1 MGSQLD
7 QVAVAGLHAGGV
19 GFGRP
24 QGRQGIKHL
33 QQFIELAGGAVVT
46 AQGRPEQAGD
56 PLGKAIVGQPP
67 VVLARMLQVH
77 QRDQGGA

>member
-1 MGSQLD
+1 MGAQLD

-19 GFGRP
+19 GLGRP

-56 PLGKAIVGQPP
+56 PLGKAIVG
-67 VVLARMLQVH
+67 
-77 QRDQGGA
+77 